1 MKEIK
6 FRAWNTEKQ
15 VMCDVIAIDFENKK
29 VTIDIET
36 NKDEFYWPE
45 TEWKFADV
53 ELLQYT
59 GLKDLNDCEIYE
71 GDIVKTKIITLNLRR
86 ITTLERNGVVKFGDC
101 NFYIL
106 ESNNTINPLENYS
119 VGLVDTLSEI
129 EVIGNI
135 YETPEFLE
143 DYKCGY

>member
-15 VMCDVIAIDFENKK
+15 VMCDVFAIDFKNKK
-29 VTIDIET
+29 VTVDIET
-36 NKDEFYWPE
+36 NKDEFYWHE

-71 GDIVKTKIITLNLRR
+71 GDIVTTKIVTLNLRR
-86 ITTLERNGVVKFGDC
+86 ITTLERKGVVKFGDC

-106 ESNNTINPLENYS
+106 ESNDTIDPLENYS
-119 VGLVDTLSEI
+119 VGLVDMLSEV

-135 YETPEFLE
+135 HENPDLLE
-143 DYKCGY
+143 NYKCGY